1 MDNNNFTVN
10 TDDKEGV
17 CSLILRA
24 REGSLEAFGELKSR
38 YTPLIESQV
47 AKHTLPDMNPQDVED
62 IRQEALTI
70 FCNAVCNYDVSADEV
85 EFGLYAKIC
94 MQNGLIS
101 FVRSYSRRKK
111 RLPLSLEDKTVQD
124 KTVASVDFLQALVNK
139 ENTTAL
145 VRIIGKSL
153 SDYENRVWWM
163 YVSGMSV
170 SDIAEA
176 LGDVPPKSV
185 SNAIYRIRRKL
196 KSVLIDLN

>member
-1 MDNNNFTVN
+1 MDNRNFSAS
-10 TDDKEGV
+10 TDDKEEV

-24 REGSLEAFGELKSR
+24 REGSSEAFGALKGR

-47 AKHTLPDMNPQDVED
+47 AKHTLSDMNPQDVED

-94 MQNGLIS
+94 IQNGLIS
-101 FVRSYSRRKK
+101 YVRSYSRRKK
-111 RLPLSLEDKTVQD
+111 RLPLSLDDKAVQD

-139 ENTTAL
+139 ENMTAL

-153 SDYENRVWWM
+153 SDYENKVWWM

-170 SDIAEA
+170 SDIAQA
-176 LGDVPPKSV
+176 LGGVPQKSV
-185 SNAIYRIRRKL
+185 SNAIYRIRKKL
-196 KSVLIDLN
+196 KSVIIDRI